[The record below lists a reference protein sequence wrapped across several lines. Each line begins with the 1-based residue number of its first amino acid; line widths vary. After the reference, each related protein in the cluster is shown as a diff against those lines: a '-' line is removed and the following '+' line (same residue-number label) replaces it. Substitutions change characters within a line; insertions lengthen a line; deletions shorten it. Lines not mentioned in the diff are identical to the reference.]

1 MKRLTP
7 QQYASVVANLLN
19 LLRHSLKDFTLDQ
32 LKLELQKKQCPYIP
46 AIIPILTS
54 RNFIVKSNKFYNFA
68 IPNDF
73 VAAYF
78 TEEIESSQKA
88 KHGFYKN
95 KKTPTIETKPLER
108 VNETIALGDKLPKEI
123 NITIGNITIII
134 KQ

>member
-46 AIIPILTS
+46 AIIPVLTS

-95 KKTPTIETKPLER
+95 KKTPPVEK
-108 VNETIALGDKLPKEI
+108 VNETIVLGDKLPKEI